1 MDNRISDMTNKI
13 KALDTEIQELYQKAR
28 NSRGAEQKF
37 VKQRLLNL
45 LKKRKMYEG
54 QVGHYYSAQNNLDN
68 IAFTNENIQNTID
81 MAVTLKE
88 SNQVQQQAMKNIDM
102 DEMADLADQQREMQ
116 MDVQMM
122 NEEMNRNYDND
133 FDEDDLDDELAE
145 LENDM
150 KLQTLMKDGNPN
162 AMNQQQQPQQG
173 MKDPYL

>member
-1 MDNRISDMTNKI
+1 
-13 KALDTEIQELYQKAR
+13 
-28 NSRGAEQKF
+28 
-37 VKQRLLNL
+37 
-45 LKKRKMYEG
+45 
-54 QVGHYYSAQNNLDN
+54 
-68 IAFTNENIQNTID
+68 
-81 MAVTLKE
+81 
-88 SNQVQQQAMKNIDM
+88 
-102 DEMADLADQQREMQ
+102 
-116 MDVQMM
+116 M

>member
-1 MDNRISDMTNKI
+1 
-13 KALDTEIQELYQKAR
+13 
-28 NSRGAEQKF
+28 
-37 VKQRLLNL
+37 
-45 LKKRKMYEG
+45 
-54 QVGHYYSAQNNLDN
+54 
-68 IAFTNENIQNTID
+68 
-81 MAVTLKE
+81 
-88 SNQVQQQAMKNIDM
+88 
-102 DEMADLADQQREMQ
+102 
-116 MDVQMM
+116 MM